1 MNNTTQIDELNED
14 IEAEVEEVDLFMT
27 ASLDEQIDF
36 MKEYLSGFPGQARDL
51 FSSFDRKYRW
61 SGVDTLASL
70 LERVCLSVGFTGDI
84 KLVAVESLLSFK
96 EELEEECEPHID
108 IKKEAN
114 LGVVERNK
122 RRISRG
128 VFCLDFVIAEIL
140 ENFGKDENVASI
152 VIFDFILKLN
162 KLAEHQS
169 NRDELE
175 KKCEVSMKKLISHKL
190 LESQYRLKL
199 TTRIDDPSLK
209 KECYLYY
216 LGDPGNP
223 TSMRILAA
231 QALLDVDE
239 GSKDV
244 ILAQI
249 EIFARDEELDV
260 YIRAD
265 AADVMVG
272 YGDEQV
278 QQAGREIIRSLG
290 TRRGFGIYENTQNV
304 HAEAVEDSV
313 CGSLNTLKRWTTE
326 NEDKVKSYTATFEDF
341 TARRATTPRTAEELR
356 DAETAMLR
364 IEMGTRVYAGFT
376 SKSLFCAICAWIKCR
391 TDDEQAALWIRFD
404 QELEDM
410 VNTCTT
416 GVISRLVNVLSGW
429 DGFQIQISFKDQI
442 KSNFAGRLNAVARAL
457 VNAADDGDHPFYDI
471 RKDDL
476 ANIYI
481 HDVIQNEEKKEKPV
495 DMEALQAAMA
505 DRGLD
510 NAERTC
516 EPAKPE
522 PVVEKTVI
530 KVQSRQSRI
539 SDIEKKHPDL
549 HLKSRQHFADQLFIE
564 FCSAEKNRKCFHLF
578 LGYAFSKITEELRL
592 EFSKFVDADEFDMCV
607 RAALAFYEGD

>member
-1 MNNTTQIDELNED
+1 MDNTTPIDELLHED
-14 IEAEVEEVDLFMT
+14 VDVEVEDVDLFMT
-27 ASLDEQIDF
+27 SSLDEQIAF
-36 MKEYLSGFPGQARDL
+36 MKEFLLDFPGQARDL

-70 LERVCLSVGFTGDI
+70 LERVCLSAGFTGDI

-96 EELEEECEPHID
+96 EDLEEEQEPHIN

-128 VFCLDFVIAEIL
+128 IFCLNFVITEIL
-140 ENFGKDENVASI
+140 ENFGNDENVASI
-152 VIFDFILKLN
+152 VVFDFILKLN
-162 KLAEHQS
+162 KLAEHEA

-175 KKCEVSMKKLISHKL
+175 KKCEVSMKKLISL
-190 LESQYRLKL
+190 NRLESQYRLKL
-199 TTRIDDPSLK
+199 VTRINDPSLA

-231 QALLDVDE
+231 QALLHLDE
-239 GSKDV
+239 DSKDV

-260 YIRAD
+260 FIRAD
-265 AADVMVG
+265 AADVMIG

-278 QQAGREIIRSLG
+278 QQDGRAIIRLLG

-304 HAEAVEDSV
+304 HADGVEESV

-326 NEDKVKSYTATFEDF
+326 NEDKVKSYTATLEDF
-341 TARRATTPRTAEELR
+341 MVRRATTPRTAEELR
-356 DAETAMLR
+356 DAETAMFR

-391 TDDEQAALWIRFD
+391 TDDEQTALWIRFD

-429 DGFQIQISFKDQI
+429 DEFQIHITFKDQI
-442 KSNFAGRLNAVARAL
+442 KSNFAGRLNAIARAL
-457 VNAADDGDHPFYDI
+457 TNAAEDGNHPFYDI
-471 RKDDL
+471 RKNDL

-481 HDVIQNEEKKEKPV
+481 HDVIQNEQKEEKTV

-510 NAERTC
+510 KKEQI
-516 EPAKPE
+516 
-522 PVVEKTVI
+522 VESPII
-530 KVQSRQSRI
+530 KIQSRQNRI

-549 HLKSRQHFADQLFIE
+549 HLKSRQNFADKLFIE

>member
-27 ASLDEQIDF
+27 ASFDEQIDF
-36 MKEYLSGFPGQARDL
+36 MKEYLCDFPGQAR
-51 FSSFDRKYRW
+51 
-61 SGVDTLASL
+61 
-70 LERVCLSVGFTGDI
+70 
-84 KLVAVESLLSFK
+84 AVESLLSFK

-128 VFCLDFVIAEIL
+128 VFCLNFVIADIL

-162 KLAEHQS
+162 KLAEHES

-239 GSKDV
+239 GSNDV

-341 TARRATTPRTAEELR
+341 TARRATIPRTAEELR

-391 TDDEQAALWIRFD
+391 ADDEQAALWIRFD

-442 KSNFAGRLNAVARAL
+442 KSNFAGRLNAIARAL
-457 VNAADDGDHPFYDI
+457 VNTADDGNHPFYDI

-481 HDVIQNEEKKEKPV
+481 HDVIQNEEKEEKTV

-510 NAERTC
+510 RAERAR
-516 EPAKPE
+516 EPALPE

-530 KVQSRQSRI
+530 KVQSRQTRI
-539 SDIEKKHPDL
+539 SDIEKNHPDL